1 MVGFGWWVSSL
12 SSHRAPEAATWLL
25 PEEGPTDC
33 CFQDKPLF
41 SSAVKL
47 RSNELRSNDG
57 SVVQLFLLF
66 LAWKPARPAVTGAD
80 SVMNAS

>member
-25 PEEGPTDC
+25 PEEGPADC

-41 SSAVKL
+41 SSAVKP
-47 RSNELRSNDG
+47 RSNDG

-66 LAWKPARPAVTGAD
+66 LVWKPAWPAVTGAD

>member
-1 MVGFGWWVSSL
+1 MVCFGWWVSSL
-12 SSHRAPEAATWLL
+12 SSHGAPEATTWLL
-25 PEEGPTDC
+25 PEEGPADC

-47 RSNELRSNDG
+47 VLRSSDG

-66 LAWKPARPAVTGAD
+66 LAWKPAWPAVTGAD